1 MKQFCVAIL
10 TCAAIAAPKL
20 SAAQAL
26 ANLGDEKDRVRG
38 TFSMVSGTADGE
50 AMPAM
55 MAKGMKRVAEGNVTT
70 VTMSGM
76 LYMKADFSID
86 PMKSPKTI
94 DYDMTGGFTA
104 GKKQLGIYRWNG
116 DTVTFC
122 FASPGSARPAEF
134 VSRAGSGVTCT
145 DWKRDQK

>member
-1 MKQFCVAIL
+1 MKSLRVAL
-10 TCAAIAAPKL
+10 LMLAAVIAPSVL
-20 SAAQAL
+20 RAQAL
-26 ANLGDEKDRVRG
+26 ANLEEEKDRVRG

-50 AMPAM
+50 AMPSM

-104 GKKQLGIYRWNG
+104 GKKQLGIYRWSG

-134 VSRAGSGVTCT
+134 VSKAGSGVTCT
-145 DWKRDQK
+145 DWTRNKR

>member
-1 MKQFCVAIL
+1 MNRLCLALLTLGAI
-10 TCAAIAAPKL
+10 TAPKY

-26 ANLGDEKDRVRG
+26 ANLEEEKDRVRG

-94 DYDMTGGFTA
+94 DYEMTGGFTA
-104 GKKQLGIYRWNG
+104 GKKQLGIYRWSG

-134 VSRAGSGVTCT
+134 VSKTGSGVTCT
-145 DWKRDQK
+145 DWKREKK